1 MRYAVKIIAVVECPT
16 DAAAQKAA
24 AEIQKQLASPYVKVL
39 LSSGGVSFV
48 GHRVD
53 LNPQREK

>member
-1 MRYAVKIIAVVECPT
+1 MRYAVKIVAVVECPN

-24 AEIQKQLASPYVKVL
+24 VEIQKQLASPYVKVL
-39 LSSGGVSFV
+39 LSSGGVTLV

-53 LNPQREK
+53 PRPVPER

>member
-1 MRYAVKIIAVVECPT
+1 MRYAVRIIAVIECPN
-16 DAAAQKAA
+16 DAKAQKDA

-53 LNPQREK
+53 LNPKPEK